1 MTVAEQLTIETTS
14 IPGLLV
20 IQMPVHGDNR
30 GWFKENW
37 QREKM
42 VALGLPDFGPVQ
54 NNVSYNVRAGATR
67 GIHAEPWEKLISVST
82 GRIFGVWVDL
92 REGDTFGALFT
103 LEVGPETSVFVPRG
117 VGNAYQTLEDGT
129 TYSYLVNDH
138 WSPQAREGYTFVNL
152 ADQALAIDWPLPLA
166 GADISD
172 ADRAHPPLNEVVP
185 FRRPRTLV
193 LGAGGQLANEFQAV
207 MPDAEY
213 RTVDDFDL
221 TDDDAFDSTS
231 WRDFDLIINAAA
243 YTAVDQAET
252 TEGRR
257 IAWAVNSSAVAKLAR
272 VAREHGIVLV
282 HYSSDYVF
290 DGVNEVH
297 DEEELLG
304 PLGAYAQ
311 SKAAG
316 DLAVSTTPRHYLLRT
331 SWLVGDGSNFVRTM
345 AGLADRGISPSVVD
359 DQRGRL
365 TFTDDLVAAT
375 LHLLSTEAEYGTYHV
390 SCEGPVQS
398 WADIAKDVFA
408 LRGRSPDDVIC
419 VSTEEYGAD
428 KDMAPRPRNSTLD
441 LTKIRSTGFVPREA
455 HDALSAYVAALEP

>member
-1 MTVAEQLTIETTS
+1 VSVADLAVETTS
-14 IPGLLV
+14 LPGLLV
-20 IQMPVHGDNR
+20 VHLPVHADNR

-54 NNVSYNVRAGATR
+54 NNVSYNLRAGATR
-67 GIHAEPWEKLISVST
+67 GIHAEPWEKLVSVST

-92 REGDTFGALFT
+92 REGDSFGALFT
-103 LEVGPETSVFVPRG
+103 LELGPETSVFVPRG
-117 VGNAYQTLEDGT
+117 VGNAYQTLEDST

-138 WSPQAREGYTFVNL
+138 WSPEAREGYTFVNL
-152 ADQALAIDWPLPLA
+152 ADGSLAIDWPLPLA
-166 GADISD
+166 GADISA
-172 ADRAHPPLNEVVP
+172 ADLAHPPLDEVVP

-193 LGAGGQLANEFQAV
+193 LGAGGQLANEFGHV
-207 MPDAEY
+207 LPDAEY
-213 RTVDDFDL
+213 RTVEEFDL
-221 TDDDAFDSTS
+221 TDADAFDSTS

-243 YTAVDQAET
+243 YTAVDGAET

-257 IAWAVNSSAVAKLAR
+257 LAWAVNGSAVAELAK
-272 VAREHGIVLV
+272 VARAHGIVLV

-297 DEEELLG
+297 DEDELLS

-316 DLAVSTTPRHYLLRT
+316 DLAVSTAPRHYLLRT

-345 AGLADRGISPSVVD
+345 ADLADRGISPSVVD

-375 LHLLSTEAEYGTYHV
+375 LHLLSTEAPYGTYNV
-390 SCEGPVQS
+390 SCDGPTQS
-398 WADIAKDVFA
+398 WADIAKDVFE
-408 LRGRSPDDVIC
+408 LRGRSASDVTC
-419 VSTEEYGAD
+419 VSTEEYGAG
-428 KDMAPRPRNSTLD
+428 KQMAPRPANSTLD
-441 LTKIRSTGFVPREA
+441 LTKLRATGFAPRPA
-455 HDALSAYVAALEP
+455 HDALATYLEGIAEA

>member
-1 MTVAEQLTIETTS
+1 VTEALTIETTA
-14 IPGLLV
+14 IPGLMV
-20 IQMPVHGDNR
+20 VHMPVHADNR

-54 NNVSYNVRAGATR
+54 NNVSFNARAGATR
-67 GIHAEPWEKLISVST
+67 GIHAEPWEKLVSVST

-103 LEVGPETSVFVPRG
+103 LEVGPETTVFVPRG
-117 VGNAYQTLEDGT
+117 VGNAYQTLEDST

-138 WSPQAREGYTFVNL
+138 WSPQARKGYTFVNL
-152 ADQALAIDWPLPLA
+152 ADQTLKIDWPLALD
-166 GADISD
+166 GADISE
-172 ADRAHPPLNEVVP
+172 ADLAHPPLTEVVP

-193 LGAGGQLANEFQAV
+193 LGAGGQLANEFKAV

-213 RTVDDFDL
+213 RTVEDFDL
-221 TDDDAFDSTS
+221 TDSDAFDKTS

-243 YTAVDQAET
+243 YTSVDVAET
-252 TEGRR
+252 TDGRR
-257 IAWAVNSSAVAKLAR
+257 LAWAVNGSAVAELAK
-272 VAREHGIVLV
+272 VARAHGIVLV

-290 DGVNEVH
+290 DGVRDVH
-297 DEEELLG
+297 DEDEVLS
-304 PLGAYAQ
+304 PLGVYAQ

-316 DLAVSTTPRHYLLRT
+316 DLAVSTVPRHYLLRT

-345 AGLADRGISPSVVD
+345 AGLADRGVSPSVVD
-359 DQRGRL
+359 DQVGRL
-365 TFTDDLVAAT
+365 TFTDDLVSAT
-375 LHLLSTEAEYGTYHV
+375 LHLLSSEAPFGTYNV

-398 WADIAKDVFA
+398 WAGIAKDVFV
-408 LRGRSPDDVIC
+408 LRGRSADDVTC
-419 VSTEEYGAD
+419 VTTEEYGAD

-441 LTKIRSTGFVPREA
+441 LGKLRGTGFVPREA
-455 HDALSAYVAALEP
+455 HDALMDYLRTSVD

>member
-1 MTVAEQLTIETTS
+1 MTQQLSIEPTS

-67 GIHAEPWEKLISVST
+67 GIHAEPWEKLVSVST

-152 ADQALAIDWPLPLA
+152 ADETLAIDWPLPLS

-172 ADRAHPPLNEVVP
+172 ADRAHPPLTEVVP

-243 YTAVDQAET
+243 YTAVDLAET

-257 IAWAVNSSAVAKLAR
+257 IAWAVNASAVAKLAR

-290 DGVNEVH
+290 DGVEEVH
-297 DEEELLG
+297 DEDEPLS

-345 AGLADRGISPSVVD
+345 SGLADRGVSPSVVD

-398 WADIAKDVFA
+398 WADIAADIFE
-408 LRGRSPDDVIC
+408 LRGRAADDVVR

-428 KDMAPRPRNSTLD
+428 KQMAPRPRNSTLD
-441 LTKIRSTGFVPREA
+441 LTKIRSAGFTPREA
-455 HDALSAYVAALEP
+455 HVALSAYLAALEN

>member
-1 MTVAEQLTIETTS
+1 VSVAHELSIEKTA

-20 IQMPVHGDNR
+20 IHMPVHGDNR

-54 NNVSYNVRAGATR
+54 NNVSFNLRAGATR
-67 GIHAEPWEKLISVST
+67 GIHAEPWEKLVSVST

-117 VGNAYQTLEDGT
+117 VGNAYQTLEDST

-138 WSPQAREGYTFVNL
+138 WSPEAREGYTFVNL
-152 ADQALAIDWPLPLA
+152 ADETLAIDWPLPLA
-166 GADISD
+166 GADISA
-172 ADRAHPPLNEVVP
+172 ADLAHPPLTEVVP

-193 LGAGGQLANEFQAV
+193 LGAGGQLANEFQSV
-207 MPDAEY
+207 LPEAEY

-221 TDDDAFDSTS
+221 TDPDIFDSTS

-243 YTAVDQAET
+243 YTAVDVAET

-257 IAWAVNSSAVAKLAR
+257 LAWAVNGSAVAELAK
-272 VAREHGIVLV
+272 VARAHGIVLV

-290 DGVNEVH
+290 DGVNEIH
-297 DEEELLG
+297 DEEESLS

-316 DLAVSTTPRHYLLRT
+316 DLAVSTAPRHYLLRT

-345 AGLADRGISPSVVD
+345 ADLADRGISPSVVD

-375 LHLLSTEAEYGTYHV
+375 LHLLNTEAPYGTYNV

-398 WADIAKDVFA
+398 WADIAKEVFV
-408 LRGRSPDDVIC
+408 LRGREASDVTC
-419 VSTEEYGAD
+419 VSTETYGQG
-428 KDMAPRPRNSTLD
+428 KQMAPRPANSTLD
-441 LTKIRSTGFVPREA
+441 LAKLRATGFDPRPA
-455 HDALSAYVAALEP
+455 AVALSAYVADL